1 MESITWS
8 VTEEPA
14 IGIEEEAPSVSE
26 EEEKPPVGVEVEE
39 EPPPTSPPPGRSKS
53 EEGGGAV
60 RLQLGLELPTSCIR
74 DGGGAVR
81 RQLELPTSWREGGVA
96 VRLEGEVN
104 LPLRSQAC
112 LFTSSE
118 CLLSMTGLISQKIA
132 QHASLMMSI
141 SQKKS
146 KLDSNIKCKLKS
158 IHNRIN
164 NT

>member
-60 RLQLGLELPTSCIR
+60 RLQLGLKLPTSCIR

-81 RQLELPTSWREGGVA
+81 
-96 VRLEGEVN
+96 
-104 LPLRSQAC
+104 
-112 LFTSSE
+112 
-118 CLLSMTGLISQKIA
+118 
-132 QHASLMMSI
+132 
-141 SQKKS
+141 
-146 KLDSNIKCKLKS
+146 
-158 IHNRIN
+158 
-164 NT
+164 